1 MAVVQ
6 TVELSSYII
15 AFAGAAKAAQLLLSD
30 GADPMTITEYNF
42 EIEISSTFEA
52 SSETSISLNVWR
64 LTLKETITVNMSESW
79 KIKIGCTI
87 APTVTLN

>member
-6 TVELSSYII
+6 TLELSEYIV

-30 GADPMTITEYNF
+30 GTDPMTITEYSFNIKITSS
-42 EIEISSTFEA
+42 IEVAST
-52 SSETSISLNVWR
+52 TNLTLNIWR
-64 LTLKETITVNMSESW
+64 LTLQETISVNMTNSW
-79 KIKIGCTI
+79 EIGINCTI